1 MEYYVSPEFNQK
13 ETIEL
18 KLTPYEAKVIV
29 GYLSKAD
36 HRQINE
42 PFINSILK
50 KLKS

>member
-1 MEYYVSPEFNQK
+1 MTYYVSPEFNQK

-29 GYLSKAD
+29 HYLSECD

-42 PFINSILK
+42 PFIKSILK